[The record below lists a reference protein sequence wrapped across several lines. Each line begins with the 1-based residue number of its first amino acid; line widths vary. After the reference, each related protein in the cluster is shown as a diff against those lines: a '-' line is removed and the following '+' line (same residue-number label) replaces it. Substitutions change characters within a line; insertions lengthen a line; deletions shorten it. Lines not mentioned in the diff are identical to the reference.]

1 MHKVCQQL
9 MDRVH
14 LILKWEFQH
23 RKYACLNFVPLLV
36 ELDHSYHLWRNKQT
50 VSHNNSK
57 MLICKQ
63 NKITFGMGGEVLG
76 VDDFDLGLF
85 GASLSESSAALNR
98 LFGAWGTFFRE
109 LFIASSLS

>member
-1 MHKVCQQL
+1 MGRHVKL
-9 MDRVH
+9 H
-14 LILKWEFQH
+14 PWSLWEGEGFLLDLLL
-23 RKYACLNFVPLLV
+23 LNLVPLLV

-50 VSHNNSK
+50 VSHNNNK

-63 NKITFGMGGEVLG
+63 NKITFGIGGEVLG